1 MNIFGKTALA
11 VTTAALCLA
20 SAPAYAGSC
29 MAKEDVAAV
38 KVREMQ
44 TMLMVAALR
53 CRASGINIL
62 PSYNAF
68 VSANRKTI
76 TAMNDRL
83 KVHFWASGPAEGQR
97 RYDRFTTSLANAYGA
112 GATGEE
118 SCADMADLA
127 QEAAIASGAGE
138 LIAIAERN
146 VPAPRLPESACRMV
160 LADR

>member
-1 MNIFGKTALA
+1 MNIFGRTALA

-20 SAPAYAGSC
+20 SAPAHASC
-29 MAKEDVAAV
+29 LAKEDVAAV

-44 TMLMVAALR
+44 TMMMVAALR

-76 TAMNDRL
+76 AAMNDRL
-83 KVHFWASGPAEGQR
+83 KLHFWASGPAEGQR

-112 GATGEE
+112 GTTGEE
-118 SCADMADLA
+118 SCAEMADLA
-127 QEAAIASGAGE
+127 REAAVASGVGE

-146 VPAPRLPESACRMV
+146 VPSPRLPDAACRMV